1 MPVNQNI
8 QNFYRVAAARDFS
21 RDFLFRVTDL
31 KLAGLNAMT
40 EDQLIYAKG
49 ASLPGRT
56 IGNIEVPYM
65 GLNLNVPGNVTYDNS
80 KAFKL
85 SFYLDADSSLRSYFE
100 EASRNLFN
108 DQTSTGAYSTPD
120 RDTFITLSQLDK
132 QLEPISTYQLVG
144 ASIREITDIA
154 YKISEGKGDT
164 VDIEVTFAYH
174 YYINL

>member
-8 QNFYRVAAARDFS
+8 QNFYRVAATRDFS

-40 EDQLIYAKG
+40 EDQLIYARS
-49 ASLPGRT
+49 AALPGRT
-56 IGNIEVPYM
+56 IGNITVPYM

-80 KAFKL
+80 EAFDLK
-85 SFYLDADSSLRSYFE
+85 FYLDADSSLRAYFE

-132 QLEPISTYQLVG
+132 QLEPIATYQLVG
-144 ASIREITDIA
+144 ASIRKITDIE
-154 YKISEGKGDT
+154 YKMSDGRGET
-164 VDIEVTFAYH
+164 VDLDVTFAYH